1 MSLVILTYYSTCS
14 LRSRG
19 RNKVAHLA
27 IGRVGI
33 AMTNYKAEPLIM
45 QKWSCRACIYI
56 YTVYVCVCAH
66 GHVRMYTFLS
76 KHCHRC
82 QSLHLK
88 TFSQKILI
96 RSFVMQR
103 CVSSATAHLKAS
115 GVEKLLGL
123 LDVLTLCRFLCLRC
137 PIRWN
142 KHHGTCSLRCK
153 HIRYR
158 SLKSCF

>member
-1 MSLVILTYYSTCS
+1 MCVCV
-14 LRSRG
+14 R
-19 RNKVAHLA
+19 
-27 IGRVGI
+27 
-33 AMTNYKAEPLIM
+33 MDM
-45 QKWSCRACIYI
+45 
-56 YTVYVCVCAH
+56 YVCIL
-66 GHVRMYTFLS
+66 FLS

-142 KHHGTCSLRCK
+142 KHHGNPWDMFTTLQAYSLPK
-153 HIRYR
+153 FKELL
-158 SLKSCF
+158 LKGGQMLVFLDLWLPPYLIQLT